1 MAQSRPLP
9 CQINLLRGFRH
20 KRRARDRGKQ
30 VTLQEVFQDL
40 KYGARM
46 LLRSPGFSAVAILTL
61 ALGIGANTTLFSVV
75 NGVLLNPLP
84 FSQPDPLVSLYES
97 KPNFD
102 NGAIT
107 YPNFLDWQRQNHS
120 FVNIAGHRL
129 TNFSLTGTSEAERV
143 RAAQISAGFFP
154 ILGVKPLAGRLFSAD
169 EDRLGAQPVA
179 LIGEGLWRR
188 KFGAA
193 PDIIGRSLILD
204 GSAHTVVGIIPSSF
218 RLQMQNFRVA
228 DVYTPIGQWNYQWFL
243 NRATAQ
249 GMDAIGRLK
258 PGVTLQQARAD
269 MAGITRELAV
279 EYPKADKGVGA
290 SVIPLKEAAVWG
302 LGPLLLLL
310 LGAVGFVLLIAC
322 VNVAN
327 LLLARST
334 GRTREFAIRAALGA
348 SKPRVIRQLLTES
361 ILLAIAGGSLGVLL
375 ATLGVQGVLQF
386 AQRLNPEGGMPRA
399 EEIGLNNHVLLF
411 TLAIALF
418 VGSDNDKP
426 WALWYE
432 VDSNYLKAMGIPLLH
447 GRFFTTADDLNSQ
460 RVAVIDSTF
469 AEKYFPNED
478 AVGKTIVDDYVGPTV
493 VVGVI
498 GHVNH
503 WGPGSEM
510 ENRLQAQMYFPFA
523 QIRVKAM
530 SVVAS
535 GFGVAVRSKGDPLSV
550 MGSIR
555 TAVSRMNSQQIIYEV
570 STMQETIANRLA
582 PQQFVMVLLSL
593 FAGLALVLASV
604 GIYGVVSYLV
614 GQRTHEVGI
623 RIALGA
629 QQKDVLCLVV
639 GEGLKMAC
647 AGVALGLLAA
657 FALTRVMANVLN
669 SADPDYPRILYR
681 VSATDPLTFAVVAA
695 FLATVALAACYV
707 PARRAMRLDPI
718 IALRHE

>member
-1 MAQSRPLP
+1 M
-9 CQINLLRGFRH
+9 
-20 KRRARDRGKQ
+20 
-30 VTLQEVFQDL
+30 TLQEVFQDL